1 LQAIIPAWIR
11 AERVKAEQAVKA
23 VQDVIDNAGET
34 AIPQEESDD
43 GISDDE
49 APIIINKQDT
59 NESVLSNVNQEQS
72 LEDGD
77 TKAIE
82 EEETA
87 AIEEEKIRK
96 DDRMLAFL
104 ADPETAVKMFLSSY
118 MRKEGLIW
126 YTPYHT
132 VVNA

>member
-1 LQAIIPAWIR
+1 M
-11 AERVKAEQAVKA
+11 KAEQAVKA
-23 VQDVIDNAGET
+23 VQDVIDKAGET

-49 APIIINKQDT
+49 APTIKQDA
-59 NESVLSNVNQEQS
+59 NESIISNLNPEQS
-72 LEDGD
+72 LEEED
-77 TKAIE
+77 TKSIE

-126 YTPYHT
+126 YTLITPLSVHELRR
-132 VVNA
+132 VLL